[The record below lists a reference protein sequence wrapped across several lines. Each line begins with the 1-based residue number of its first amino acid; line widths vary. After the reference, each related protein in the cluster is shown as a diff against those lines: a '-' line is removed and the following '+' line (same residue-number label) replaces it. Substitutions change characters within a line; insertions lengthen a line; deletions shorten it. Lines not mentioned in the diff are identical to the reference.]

1 MSMEWFNRVT
11 SELQDHLNSICEEY
25 DQIGQMTID
34 QSAKHPRVEF
44 FVETEGNE
52 RDYFC
57 TLLFDP
63 HNEEFY
69 VETFDYEFEQPARII
84 LADIEDVID
93 AVHDSFHDFINGDS
107 DMFVAVDEVEDDDD
121 DDEIDNEDDYLLEAD
136 DGEDYYVGEIL
147 EDDHD
152 DETIFK
158 EVEIEW
164 ETPEVTAFQIEN
176 EVEVTYQFGVVS
188 ATGNGVLQRVNRYWS
203 EDNEFYKE
211 ESTLS
216 FTKEE
221 ASTIIAMI
229 ASNMDKMS
237 SYEDL

>member
-1 MSMEWFNRVT
+1 MEWFNRVT
-11 SELQDHLNSICEEY
+11 GELQDHLNSICEEY
-25 DQIGQMTID
+25 DKVGQLTID

-93 AVHDSFHDFINGDS
+93 AVHDSFHDFMNGDS
-107 DMFVAVDEVEDDDD
+107 DMYVAVDEIDDDD
-121 DDEIDNEDDYLLEAD
+121 DDDDNFLLEAD
-136 DGEDYYVGEIL
+136 DEEEYYVGEL
-147 EDDHD
+147 V
-152 DETIFK
+152 DEGNMLN

-164 ETPEVTAFQIEN
+164 ETPEVTAFQIED

-188 ATGNGVLQRVNRYWS
+188 STGNGVLRRVNRFWS
-203 EDNEFYKE
+203 EDDEFYKE
-211 ESTLS
+211 ESALS

-229 ASNMDKMS
+229 ASNMDKMT
-237 SYEDL
+237 SYEDM

>member
-25 DQIGQMTID
+25 DKVGQLTID

-93 AVHDSFHDFINGDS
+93 AVHDSFHDFMNGDS
-107 DMFVAVDEVEDDDD
+107 DMYVAVDEIEDDDD
-121 DDEIDNEDDYLLEAD
+121 DNFLLEAD
-136 DGEDYYVGEIL
+136 DEEEYYVGEL
-147 EDDHD
+147 V
-152 DETIFK
+152 DEENMLN

-164 ETPEVTAFQIEN
+164 ETPEVTAFQIED

-188 ATGNGVLQRVNRYWS
+188 STGNGVLRRVNRFWS
-203 EDNEFYKE
+203 EDDEFYKE
-211 ESTLS
+211 ESALS

-229 ASNMDKMS
+229 ASNMDKMT
-237 SYEDL
+237 SYEDM

>member
-11 SELQDHLNSICEEY
+11 GELQDHLNSICEEY
-25 DQIGQMTID
+25 DKVGQLTID

-93 AVHDSFHDFINGDS
+93 AVHDSFHDFMNGDS
-107 DMFVAVDEVEDDDD
+107 DMYVAVDEIEDVEDE
-121 DDEIDNEDDYLLEAD
+121 DEDFFLEAD
-136 DGEDYYVGEIL
+136 DEEEYYVGEL
-147 EDDHD
+147 V
-152 DETIFK
+152 DEENMLN

-164 ETPEVTAFQIEN
+164 ETPEVTAFQIED

-188 ATGNGVLQRVNRYWS
+188 STGNGVLRRVNRFWS
-203 EDNEFYKE
+203 EDDEFYKE
-211 ESTLS
+211 ESALS

-229 ASNMDKMS
+229 ASNMDKMT

>member
-11 SELQDHLNSICEEY
+11 GELQDHLNSICEEY
-25 DQIGQMTID
+25 DKVGQLTID

-57 TLLFDP
+57 ALLFDP

-93 AVHDSFHDFINGDS
+93 AVHDSFHDFMNGDS
-107 DMFVAVDEVEDDDD
+107 DMYVAVDEIEDDDD
-121 DDEIDNEDDYLLEAD
+121 DNFLLEAD
-136 DGEDYYVGEIL
+136 DEEEYYVGEL
-147 EDDHD
+147 V
-152 DETIFK
+152 DEENMLN

-164 ETPEVTAFQIEN
+164 ETPEVTAFQIED

-188 ATGNGVLQRVNRYWS
+188 STGNGVLRRVNRFWS
-203 EDNEFYKE
+203 EDDEFYKE
-211 ESTLS
+211 ESALS

-229 ASNMDKMS
+229 ASNMDKMTS
-237 SYEDL
+237 

>member
-11 SELQDHLNSICEEY
+11 GELQDHLNSICEEY

-69 VETFDYEFEQPARII
+69 LETFDYEFEQPARII

-107 DMFVAVDEVEDDDD
+107 DMFVAVDGNDNDNDDDEDDDE
-121 DDEIDNEDDYLLEAD
+121 DDEFLLDAD
-136 DGEDYYVGEIL
+136 DGEEYYIGEIVE
-147 EDDHD
+147 EDNMLN
-152 DETIFK
+152 

-164 ETPEVTAFQIEN
+164 ETPEVTAFQIDD

-188 ATGNGVLQRVNRYWS
+188 TTGNGVLRRVNRYWS
-203 EDNEFYKE
+203 EDDELYKE
-211 ESTLS
+211 ESALS

-229 ASNMDKMS
+229 ASNMDKMT
-237 SYEDL
+237 SYEDM

>member
-25 DQIGQMTID
+25 DKVGQLTID

-93 AVHDSFHDFINGDS
+93 AVHDSFHDFMNGDS
-107 DMFVAVDEVEDDDD
+107 DMYVAVDEIEDDDD
-121 DDEIDNEDDYLLEAD
+121 DDDDFLLEAD
-136 DGEDYYVGEIL
+136 DEEEYYVGEL
-147 EDDHD
+147 V
-152 DETIFK
+152 DEENLLN

-164 ETPEVTAFQIEN
+164 ETPEVTAFQIED

-188 ATGNGVLQRVNRYWS
+188 STGNGVLRRVNRFWS
-203 EDNEFYKE
+203 EDDEFYKE
-211 ESTLS
+211 ESALS

-229 ASNMDKMS
+229 ASNMDKMT
-237 SYEDL
+237 SYEDM

>member
-1 MSMEWFNRVT
+1 MEWFNRVT
-11 SELQDHLNSICEEY
+11 GELQDHLNSICEEY
-25 DQIGQMTID
+25 DKVGQLTID

-93 AVHDSFHDFINGDS
+93 AVHDSFHDFMNGDS
-107 DMFVAVDEVEDDDD
+107 DMYVAVDEIDDDEDDD
-121 DDEIDNEDDYLLEAD
+121 EDFLLEAD
-136 DGEDYYVGEIL
+136 DEEEYYVGEL
-147 EDDHD
+147 V
-152 DETIFK
+152 DEENLLN
-158 EVEIEW
+158 EVDIEW
-164 ETPEVTAFQIEN
+164 ETPEVTAFQIED

-188 ATGNGVLQRVNRYWS
+188 STGNGVLRRVNRFWS
-203 EDNEFYKE
+203 EDDEFYKE
-211 ESTLS
+211 ESALS

-229 ASNMDKMS
+229 ASNMDKMT
-237 SYEDL
+237 SYEDM

>member
-11 SELQDHLNSICEEY
+11 GELQDHLNSICEEY
-25 DQIGQMTID
+25 DKVGQLTID

-93 AVHDSFHDFINGDS
+93 AVHDSFHDFMNGDS
-107 DMFVAVDEVEDDDD
+107 DMYVAVDEIDDDD
-121 DDEIDNEDDYLLEAD
+121 DDDDDNFLLEAD
-136 DGEDYYVGEIL
+136 DEEEYYVGEL
-147 EDDHD
+147 V
-152 DETIFK
+152 DEENMLN

-164 ETPEVTAFQIEN
+164 ETPEVTAFQIED

-188 ATGNGVLQRVNRYWS
+188 STGNGVLRRVNRFWS
-203 EDNEFYKE
+203 EDDEFYKE
-211 ESTLS
+211 ESALS

-229 ASNMDKMS
+229 ASNMDKMT
-237 SYEDL
+237 SYEDM

>member
-11 SELQDHLNSICEEY
+11 GELQDHLNSICEEY

-107 DMFVAVDEVEDDDD
+107 DMFVAVDGNDDDEDDEFLLEDDD
-121 DDEIDNEDDYLLEAD
+121 EEE
-136 DGEDYYVGEIL
+136 YYIGEIVEEENML
-147 EDDHD
+147 N
-152 DETIFK
+152 

-164 ETPEVTAFQIEN
+164 ETPEVTAFQIED

-188 ATGNGVLQRVNRYWS
+188 TTGNGVLRRVNRFWS
-203 EDNEFYKE
+203 EDDEFYKE
-211 ESTLS
+211 ESALS

-229 ASNMDKMS
+229 ASNMDKMT
-237 SYEDL
+237 SYEDM